1 MKKVDVSL
9 IPALN
14 AGVERLYKE
23 RAREAE
29 DTDRLLNPWNYMTLE
44 ELDFEARHCTSQI
57 DTFIL
62 ALKIHNMV
70 TPEVWE
76 EMRKNYSY

>member
-14 AGVERLYKE
+14 AGVEKLYEE
-23 RAREAE
+23 RAKESE
-29 DTDRLLNPWNYMTLE
+29 EFDRLINPWNYMTLE
-44 ELDFEARHCTSQI
+44 ELDFEARHCTSQT

-70 TPEVWE
+70 TPTAWE
-76 EMRKNYSY
+76 EMRKNYIY